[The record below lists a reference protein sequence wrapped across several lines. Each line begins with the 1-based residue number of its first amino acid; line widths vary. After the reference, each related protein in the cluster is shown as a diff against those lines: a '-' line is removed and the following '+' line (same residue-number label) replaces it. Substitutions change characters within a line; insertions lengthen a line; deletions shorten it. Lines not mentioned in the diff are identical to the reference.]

1 MLKVGDPM
9 EYTALYREW
18 RPDTFDEVVGQ
29 DHVIRIL
36 KNQTNSGRISHA
48 YLFCGPRGTGKTS
61 TAKIFGKAINCT
73 DPQDGNP
80 CGVCRVC
87 TTIDSENN
95 MDVIEIDA
103 ASNTGVDH
111 IREIRDKIKYPPSVG
126 RYRVY
131 IIDEVHMLSTSAFN
145 AFLKT
150 LEEPPDHI
158 VFILATTE
166 AHKLP
171 STVLSR
177 CQRYDFRRI
186 TLKVIVDRLKTIAKR
201 MGIEVEDEALDTIA
215 RWSEGGM
222 RDSISLFDQCIS
234 FCGTS
239 IKESDVLAIL
249 GTAGNEF
256 LFDVVNN
263 IMKGD
268 ISSLLIQIDRLVE
281 EGKDLSVFLKDL
293 INHLRNL
300 LIVDI
305 CGDDPSGLLDVS
317 QSTLEEYRRQASNM
331 NQSRLVRSIE
341 ILSEL
346 DAEIKWNTRP
356 RIMVEMAMVR
366 ICRPQDGNSIED
378 LIDRIAILEKQVSEG
393 IPIARVS
400 DINLSD
406 ARRTDEDIAEIIQE
420 STSKKLGF
428 RDLDEI
434 KPSKDEPAEKDK
446 EEHQGKAQKAGKQE
460 EAKKIA
466 KDTNAQEATIEKID
480 IEEVWDSLLKKI
492 RRERMAIFPLL
503 RSTKLQL
510 DSRNKNIVNL
520 VFPSQQE
527 FYVAAIEKEDNSQ
540 YIEGLLLES
549 TGQKFKLKCY
559 TEDNVPNSISKD
571 NILEITDEEAPS
583 EEEEKEDIVQKAIDI
598 FGKEYVEVIDD

>member
-1 MLKVGDPM
+1 
-9 EYTALYREW
+9 
-18 RPDTFDEVVGQ
+18 
-29 DHVIRIL
+29 
-36 KNQTNSGRISHA
+36 
-48 YLFCGPRGTGKTS
+48 
-61 TAKIFGKAINCT
+61 
-73 DPQDGNP
+73 
-80 CGVCRVC
+80 
-87 TTIDSENN
+87 
-95 MDVIEIDA
+95 
-103 ASNTGVDH
+103 
-111 IREIRDKIKYPPSVG
+111 
-126 RYRVY
+126 
-131 IIDEVHMLSTSAFN
+131 
-145 AFLKT
+145 
-150 LEEPPDHI
+150 
-158 VFILATTE
+158 
-166 AHKLP
+166 
-171 STVLSR
+171 
-177 CQRYDFRRI
+177 
-186 TLKVIVDRLKTIAKR
+186 
-201 MGIEVEDEALDTIA
+201 
-215 RWSEGGM
+215 M

-434 KPSKDEPAEKDK
+434 SQVKMNQQRRIKKST
-446 EEHQGKAQKAGKQE
+446 QGKAQKQGNKRKQRRLPR
-460 EAKKIA
+460 I
-466 KDTNAQEATIEKID
+466 QM
-480 IEEVWDSLLKKI
+480 LKKL
-492 RRERMAIFPLL
+492 PL
-503 RSTKLQL
+503 K
-510 DSRNKNIVNL
+510 K
-520 VFPSQQE
+520 
-527 FYVAAIEKEDNSQ
+527 
-540 YIEGLLLES
+540 
-549 TGQKFKLKCY
+549 
-559 TEDNVPNSISKD
+559 
-571 NILEITDEEAPS
+571 
-583 EEEEKEDIVQKAIDI
+583 
-598 FGKEYVEVIDD
+598 

>member
-1 MLKVGDPM
+1 M
-9 EYTALYREW
+9 
-18 RPDTFDEVVGQ
+18 
-29 DHVIRIL
+29 
-36 KNQTNSGRISHA
+36 
-48 YLFCGPRGTGKTS
+48 
-61 TAKIFGKAINCT
+61 
-73 DPQDGNP
+73 
-80 CGVCRVC
+80 
-87 TTIDSENN
+87 
-95 MDVIEIDA
+95 
-103 ASNTGVDH
+103 
-111 IREIRDKIKYPPSVG
+111 
-126 RYRVY
+126 
-131 IIDEVHMLSTSAFN
+131 
-145 AFLKT
+145 
-150 LEEPPDHI
+150 
-158 VFILATTE
+158 
-166 AHKLP
+166 
-171 STVLSR
+171 
-177 CQRYDFRRI
+177 
-186 TLKVIVDRLKTIAKR
+186 
-201 MGIEVEDEALDTIA
+201 
-215 RWSEGGM
+215 
-222 RDSISLFDQCIS
+222 
-234 FCGTS
+234 
-239 IKESDVLAIL
+239 
-249 GTAGNEF
+249 
-256 LFDVVNN
+256 
-263 IMKGD
+263 
-268 ISSLLIQIDRLVE
+268 
-281 EGKDLSVFLKDL
+281 
-293 INHLRNL
+293 
-300 LIVDI
+300 
-305 CGDDPSGLLDVS
+305 
-317 QSTLEEYRRQASNM
+317 
-331 NQSRLVRSIE
+331 
-341 ILSEL
+341 

-406 ARRTDEDIAEIIQE
+406 ARRTEEDIAEIIQE